1 METGSKMTPNE
12 LKTARKALG
21 LSQREMGLAL
31 EVDPRTVRRWEA
43 GPQAVPGPV
52 KVAVGFM
59 LAFIKKDPP
68 P

>member
-1 METGSKMTPNE
+1 MTPNE
-12 LKTARKALG
+12 LKAARKVLG
-21 LSQREMGLAL
+21 LSAAKMGQAL

-59 LAFIKKDPP
+59 LKYGPDDLP
-68 P
+68 

>member
-1 METGSKMTPNE
+1 MTPNE

-21 LSQREMGLAL
+21 LSAAKMGRRL

-59 LAFIKKDPP
+59 LASTKKDPP
-68 P
+68 PKQGA